1 MHPRR
6 ATSLIAAL
14 EIAGLLIAAT
24 PLYAEGAASVSAL
37 AAIIAPT
44 RLRQGDPLLAWIAIG
59 APVVEGPAV
68 ALSGSSL
75 EASLVDAVGKTVGS
89 ARCFAA
95 SEMLDRGDVPLA
107 PLPSPE
113 PGEGPKL
120 MLFGALMPLSPE
132 LPPGEYRLLAAGAS
146 AAVAV
151 DPRSFPFETIR
162 LDEANSKL
170 RTEPSERKAEEARS
184 LFAILRRIDEAA
196 VFADPSGFLF
206 PVDGGWRSAG
216 FGDRRR
222 YVYADGSSD
231 RSVHTGLDWAVV
243 EGTAVRACARGKVV
257 LAADREATGGTVVVE
272 HLPGLYSLY
281 FHLSS
286 IAVKNGAMVE
296 RGAVIA
302 RSGSTGMATGPHL
315 HWELRAEGEAVDPEY
330 WLGAPLLD
338 KRAVTT
344 IMNGL
349 IEGR

>member
-1 MHPRR
+1 MQPRR
-6 ATSLIAAL
+6 PTSLIAAL
-14 EIAGLLIAAT
+14 AIEGLLIAAV
-24 PLYAEGAASVSAL
+24 PLYAESAATASAVG
-37 AAIIAPT
+37 AIIAPA
-44 RLRQGDPLLAWIAIG
+44 RLRQGDPLLAW
-59 APVVEGPAV
+59 VVA
-68 ALSGSSL
+68 ALSQSSPV
-75 EASLVDAVGKTVGS
+75 ADLVDAAGKTVES

-95 SEMLDRGDVPLA
+95 SEMLDRGEVPLA

-113 PGEGPKL
+113 PGEEPKL
-120 MLFGALMPLSPE
+120 MLFGALMPIPPE
-132 LPPGEYRLLAAGAS
+132 LPTGDYKLLAAGAS

-151 DPRSFPFETIR
+151 DRRSFPFETIR
-162 LDEANSKL
+162 LDEANSRL
-170 RTEPSERKAEEARS
+170 RTEPSERKAEETRS
-184 LFAILRRIDEAA
+184 LFAILRRIDDAA

-206 PVDGGWRSAG
+206 PVDGGRRSAG

-222 YVYADGSSD
+222 YLYADGSSD
-231 RSVHTGLDWAVV
+231 GSVHTGLDWAVV

-257 LAADREATGGTVVVE
+257 LTADREVTGGTVVVE

-315 HWELRAEGEAVDPEY
+315 HWELRAQGEAVDPEY